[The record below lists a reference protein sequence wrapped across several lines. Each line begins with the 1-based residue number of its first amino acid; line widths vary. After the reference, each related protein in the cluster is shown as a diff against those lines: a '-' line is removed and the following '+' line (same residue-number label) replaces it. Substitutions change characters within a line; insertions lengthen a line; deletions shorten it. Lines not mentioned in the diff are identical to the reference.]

1 MPILNG
7 FEATQSIR
15 ALEKEDMGM
24 RCPMRVSHQLN
35 GRLPIFVVSATV
47 TEHQHDELV
56 NYGIDGW
63 ILKPID
69 FKRLRMIMK
78 GLTDLRQRRS
88 DLYEL
93 GRSWEAGGWLRRAS
107 A

>member
-1 MPILNG
+1 
-7 FEATQSIR
+7 
-15 ALEKEDMGM
+15 MGM
-24 RCPMRVSHQLN
+24 RRPMRVSHQLN
-35 GRLPIFVVSATV
+35 GRLPIFVVSATL

-56 NYGIDGW
+56 HYGVDGW

-69 FKRLRMIMK
+69 FKRLRTIMK

-93 GRSWEAGGWLRRAS
+93 GCSWEAGGWLRRPS